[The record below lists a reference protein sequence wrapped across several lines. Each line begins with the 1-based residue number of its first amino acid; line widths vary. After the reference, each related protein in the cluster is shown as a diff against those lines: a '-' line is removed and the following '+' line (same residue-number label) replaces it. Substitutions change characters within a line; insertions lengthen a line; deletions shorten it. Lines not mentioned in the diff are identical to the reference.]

1 MFSLWNHLA
10 VASKTMFIRY
20 FCVAT
25 LRSCVSHPPP
35 SPPAPHHQTH
45 CLYVQLSTSSV
56 WLSALPHTHTTRNRK
71 FSRNRVG
78 IGSGLEL
85 MPTWHWFRR
94 WNQFHG
100 IDAKFLKSLKI
111 RPLVTQ
117 GPVGQ
122 SWALALYF
130 QVRSPL
136 SAHFISMD
144 CYRSSAHLANIHV
157 RSSLYRSKK
166 NQWFALGKER

>member
-35 SPPAPHHQTH
+35 PPPAPHHQTH

-71 FSRNRVG
+71 IFSEQGWNRVR
-78 IGSGLEL
+78 L
-85 MPTWHWFRR
+85 
-94 WNQFHG
+94 G
-100 IDAKFLKSLKI
+100 IDANLALIPQVESIPWNRCQVSKIFKNSASGLAQEFKNVEVPTLLTADLIEKKLKI
-111 RPLVTQ
+111 IV
-117 GPVGQ
+117 
-122 SWALALYF
+122 F
-130 QVRSPL
+130 FL
-136 SAHFISMD
+136 SQRQLLFIWK
-144 CYRSSAHLANIHV
+144 YKRLKKII
-157 RSSLYRSKK
+157 SLIL
-166 NQWFALGKER
+166 FFI